1 MNYGVQLYSVR
12 DAVKE
17 LGMHQTLCRVAELG
31 YQSVEFAGFGNATAK
46 EVRAWLDE
54 LGLAVDGAHLSLKA
68 LTEQFEQTLA
78 DLLAIGCTRAI
89 VPAAKVAN
97 EEQLKVLTEG
107 LNAAKARFAPY
118 GIDVG
123 FHNHAVEYLQ
133 NEDGVVP
140 MQRILED
147 TDVFLELDTYWA
159 YHAGID
165 PVAEMERLG
174 KRLALIHIK
183 DGDPSL
189 SGECGKPLG
198 MGTAPVSA
206 VYQKALALGIPV
218 VVESETLTPSG
229 LDEIA
234 VCIQHLK
241 TLEQ

>member
-17 LGMHQTLCRVAELG
+17 MGMYKTLCRVAELG
-31 YQSVEFAGFGNATAK
+31 YKSVEFAGFGDATAQ
-46 EVRAWLDE
+46 EVRVWLDE

-68 LTEQFEQTLA
+68 LTEKFDETLA
-78 DLLAIGCTRAI
+78 DLQTIGCTRAI

-97 EEQLKVLTEG
+97 EEQLLALVNG
-107 LNAAKARFAPY
+107 LKAARASFAPY

-123 FHNHAVEYLQ
+123 FHNHAVEYLP
-133 NEDGVVP
+133 NEDGVIP
-140 MQRILED
+140 MQRILDD
-147 TDVFLELDTYWA
+147 TDVFIELDTYWA
-159 YHAGID
+159 YHAKVD

-189 SGECGKPLG
+189 ASECGKPLG
-198 MGTAPVSA
+198 LGTAPVSA
-206 VYQKALALGIPV
+206 VYQKAIALGLPM

-229 LDEIA
+229 LNEID
-234 VCIQHLK
+234 VCINHLK
-241 TLEQ
+241 SLE

>member
-17 LGMHQTLCRVAELG
+17 MGMYKTLCRVAELG
-31 YQSVEFAGFGNATAK
+31 YKSVEFAGFGDATAR
-46 EVRAWLDE
+46 EVRVWLDE

-68 LTEQFEQTLA
+68 LTEKFDETLA
-78 DLLAIGCTRAI
+78 DLQAIGCTRAI

-97 EEQLKVLTEG
+97 EEQLLALVNG
-107 LNAAKARFAPY
+107 LKAARASFAPY

-123 FHNHAVEYLQ
+123 FHNHAVEYLP
-133 NEDGVVP
+133 NEDGVIP
-140 MQRILED
+140 MQRILDD
-147 TDVFLELDTYWA
+147 TDVFIELDTYWA
-159 YHAGID
+159 YHAKVD

-189 SGECGKPLG
+189 AGECGKPLG
-198 MGTAPVSA
+198 LGTAPVSA
-206 VYQKALALGIPV
+206 VYQKAIELGLPM

-229 LDEIA
+229 LDEID
-234 VCIQHLK
+234 VCINHLK
-241 TLEQ
+241 SLE